1 MANKTQTP
9 KQTVL
14 ITGCSDGGMGAA
26 LAIALHQA
34 GLHVYATARNPAKM
48 QNLSSIGIQT
58 LVLDVQSPSS
68 ITECVAKIPALDI
81 LINNAGGQY
90 VMPVVDVDIDE
101 AKKLYD
107 LNVWSHLAVTQ
118 AFLPLLLKS
127 SNGMIVN
134 HTSVAAV
141 TTIPF
146 QAIYNS
152 SKAAFSMI
160 SDSMRLELQAF
171 NIKVVELKTGVVRT
185 NLIKNLQ
192 ESSKASLPK
201 GSIYEPAREVVD
213 KAIKQE
219 GFEGQG
225 LLAQDWAD
233 AVARDLL
240 KANPP
245 SVIWRG
251 ESACLARVSTVMP
264 YGMFDGMVKKMS
276 GLGAAEEMVRK

>member
-1 MANKTQTP
+1 MANEPETP
-9 KQTVL
+9 KRAVL

-26 LAIALHQA
+26 LATALHHA

-48 QNLSSIGIQT
+48 QQLSSLGIQT
-58 LVLDVQSPSS
+58 LTLDVLSESS
-68 ITECVAKIPALDI
+68 IAECAGQVPALDI

-90 VMPVVDVDIDE
+90 VMPVADIDIAE

-107 LNVWSHLAVTQ
+107 LNVWSQIAVTQ

-127 SNGMIVN
+127 SQGMIVN
-134 HTSVAAV
+134 HTSIAAV

-146 QAIYNS
+146 QAVYNS
-152 SKAAFSMI
+152 SKAAFAML

-171 NIKVVELKTGVVRT
+171 GIRVIELKTGVVRT
-185 NLIKNLQ
+185 NLIKNMQ
-192 ESSKASLPK
+192 ESNRTSLPK
-201 GSIYEPAREVVD
+201 GSIYEPAKEVVE
-213 KAIKQE
+213 KAITQT

-225 LLAQDWAD
+225 LLAQDWAN
-233 AVARDLL
+233 AVVRDLL

-251 ESACLARVSTVMP
+251 ESACLARLSTVMP
-264 YGMFDGMVKKMS
+264 HGMFDGMIKRITS
-276 GLGAAEEMVRK
+276 LDAAEKMVRR